1 MPIKWSKDEQR
12 QMIVELKQGHSIKS
26 IAQKHD
32 RSVIAIETRLQK
44 IVYDAVS
51 QGHKVSELKDIIGLD
66 KEAIVKYY
74 KAYVDFIKTNDLP
87 ISQMKTRSKKHSH
100 KSDNTEKQSRH
111 VSSHSHNHN
120 DNDDDGKKDE
130 SKEKIERKLYR
141 LKKLTYKLIV
151 ENKVL
156 KKVIKTISSH
166 DK

>member
-1 MPIKWSKDEQR
+1 MPIKWTKDEQR

-44 IVYDAVS
+44 IVYDAIS
-51 QGHKVSELKDIIGLD
+51 KGHKISELKDIIGLD
-66 KEAIVKYY
+66 KEAIIKYY
-74 KAYVDFIKTNDLP
+74 KAYLDFLKTNDLP

-100 KSDNTEKQSRH
+100 KSKSGSKQSRH
-111 VSSHSHNHN
+111 TNLN
-120 DNDDDGKKDE
+120 DNTIHTNDEDE
-130 SKEKIERKLYR
+130 SKEKMERKLFR

-156 KKVIKTISSH
+156 KKVIKNISTR
-166 DK
+166 D

>member
-74 KAYVDFIKTNDLP
+74 KAYLDFLKTNDLP

-111 VSSHSHNHN
+111 TSSHNNN
-120 DNDDDGKKDE
+120 DCEKDE

-156 KKVIKTISSH
+156 KKVIKTISTH

>member
-1 MPIKWSKDEQR
+1 MYIDRMPIKWSKDEQR

-74 KAYVDFIKTNDLP
+74 KAYLDFLKTNDLP

-111 VSSHSHNHN
+111 TSSHNNN
-120 DNDDDGKKDE
+120 DCEKDE

-156 KKVIKTISSH
+156 KKVIKTISTH